1 MRARWLLLLAWAA
14 GTPAV
19 AELYKHVDEA
29 GRVTYSDKPRH
40 PDAQV
45 ITLPPP
51 NVTTPEARR
60 QLELARQRMD
70 AEERAEYEARLRRWA
85 GAQRAAPATSRGLSP
100 SPRNYPASY
109 PGYYPSSG
117 YGYALPYYVG
127 YARSPTPNH
136 PSHV

>member
-40 PDAQV
+40 PDAQA

-51 NVTTPEARR
+51 NVADRKST
-60 QLELARQRMD
+60 
-70 AEERAEYEARLRRWA
+70 RL
-85 GAQRAAPATSRGLSP
+85 
-100 SPRNYPASY
+100 N
-109 PGYYPSSG
+109 SSH
-117 YGYALPYYVG
+117 
-127 YARSPTPNH
+127 RT
-136 PSHV
+136 